1 MRTGGL
7 VFWRRDCG
15 EVVAGGSGRRGAG
28 SSRGQSQPTSQQ
40 HPQNGG

>member
-1 MRTGGL
+1 MPTGGL

-15 EVVAGGSGRRGAG
+15 EAVAGGSGRGGAR